1 MQRPEVTRQQ
11 PSEPPDEKYIKEVKA
26 EKARM
31 QAESARS
38 EGTPS
43 RKTQKAI
50 DSARKAYAPIAK
62 PTSPRRVKT
71 YTERLQEL
79 KPTRRYATP
88 IVPRQ
93 HMPDSVS
100 ARSARSTLMSQ
111 RRPVGPPH
119 KPMTYVE
126 QLKKINAAAA
136 TTAKKT
142 ARGPSSLSSARS
154 RPYGDPYAVASEDA
168 LSVISD
174 WSMDDDVRKLIY
186 DDQESTVGYTANGT
200 EASYTIDHFVA
211 PSEAGASDYY
221 DVIMGEGDPD
231 LGFDYRDSVDV
242 SELERIAEGA
252 SVGSGSVLSV
262 IDWDAVDKLIEDV

>member
-38 EGTPS
+38 RNAAPAEGTPS
-43 RKTQKAI
+43 R
-50 DSARKAYAPIAK
+50 
-62 PTSPRRVKT
+62 
-71 YTERLQEL
+71 
-79 KPTRRYATP
+79 
-88 IVPRQ
+88 
-93 HMPDSVS
+93 MS

-200 EASYTIDHFVA
+200 EASYAIDHFVA